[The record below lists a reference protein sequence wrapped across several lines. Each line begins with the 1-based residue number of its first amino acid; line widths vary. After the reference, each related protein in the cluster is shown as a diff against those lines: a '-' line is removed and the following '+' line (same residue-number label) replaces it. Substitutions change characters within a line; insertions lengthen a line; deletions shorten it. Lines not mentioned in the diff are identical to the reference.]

1 LSNPALRAMF
11 VTATLAHGGAERQSI
26 TLMNRLAERRQ
37 ECHLV
42 HIKRAGTD
50 QLGRI
55 RLRDGGSVYC
65 LDAVRYLDRRAL
77 AGFAAHISRT
87 NPSVIIAA
95 NPYALM
101 YATLALRLSRRR
113 VPLIVTFH
121 SMRLLDLRERLQM
134 LAYRPLFWLADC
146 AVFVCDNQRRHWS
159 WRGVFSRR
167 NEVIHNG
174 VDTEEFRDRSGPEA
188 RGRLRG
194 ELGFSGTDYV
204 IGICARLSRDK
215 NHVQLV
221 EAVATL
227 RARGIP
233 ARVLMVGDGDMRA
246 AVESRAHELEVGNDV
261 VITGFQQDVRP
272 YIAVCDAM
280 VLCSHTEAFSLA
292 AIEAMAMGKPFVH
305 SLVGGAAEMIRPGEN
320 GFLFP
325 VGDTGALVD
334 RLSLLA
340 DPGERERMGRHARA
354 GVEALFSETAMLDRY
369 EQLLMD
375 LCRVHSGARAVAFR

>member
-1 LSNPALRAMF
+1 MSNPALRAMF
-11 VTATLAHGGAERQSI
+11 VTASLAHGGAERQSI
-26 TLMNRLAERRQ
+26 ALMNRLAERRH

-50 QLGRI
+50 QLGRV
-55 RLRDGGSVYC
+55 RLRDGGSVHC

-87 NPSVIIAA
+87 RPSVIIAVNA
-95 NPYALM
+95 YALM
-101 YATLALRLSRRR
+101 YATLALRLSRQRI
-113 VPLIVTFH
+113 PLVVTFH
-121 SMRLLDLRERLQM
+121 SMRLLGAKERLQM

-146 AVFVCDNQRRHWS
+146 AVFVCGAQRRRWS

-167 NEVIHNG
+167 NEVIYNG
-174 VDTEEFRDRSGPEA
+174 VDTGEFRDRSGPEA
-188 RGRLRG
+188 REELRSA
-194 ELGFSGTDYV
+194 LGFSKSDYV
-204 IGICARLSRDK
+204 IGILARLTPDK
-215 NHVQLV
+215 NPLQLV
-221 EAVATL
+221 DAVAML
-227 RARGIP
+227 RDRGIA
-233 ARVLMVGDGDMRA
+233 ARVLMVGDGSLREEI
-246 AVESRAHELEVGNDV
+246 ESRARSLKVERDV

-325 VGDTGALVD
+325 VGDTVALAD
-334 RLSLLA
+334 RLARLS
-340 DPGERERMGRHARA
+340 DPGARERMGRNARA
-354 GVEALFSETAMLDRY
+354 RVEAQFSETTMVDRY
-369 EQLLMD
+369 EQLLGD
-375 LCRVHSGARAVAFR
+375 ITQTRPAARAVAFR